1 MWITKFFFSTV
12 TEQCGHLITFLFF
25 DDCEPV
31 VVDKGTGA
39 GVVVNKGTGAGVI
52 LEGFEASASGT
63 GAGVVA
69 VRGTRAGGVLEGCE
83 TKEGR
88 GTSKGEHM

>member
-1 MWITKFFFSTV
+1 MLMWITKFFFSTV
-12 TEQCGHLITFLFF
+12 TEQCGHLIKFLFF

-31 VVDKGTGA
+31 IVD
-39 GVVVNKGTGAGVI
+39 KGTGAGVI

-69 VRGTRAGGVLEGCE
+69 VRGTSAGGVLEGCADSQIRAH
-83 TKEGR
+83 K
-88 GTSKGEHM
+88 SAYDKVHV

>member
-31 VVDKGTGA
+31 VADRGTGA
-39 GVVVNKGTGAGVI
+39 GVVVDTGTGAGVI
-52 LEGFEASASGT
+52 LEGFEASP
-63 GAGVVA
+63 GVVA
-69 VRGTRAGGVLEGCE
+69 VRGTSAGGVLEGCE
-83 TKEGR
+83 VKEGR
-88 GTSKGEHM
+88 GTSKDEHI